1 MCNNMYELKNFFAKW
16 KKWKS
21 HCVIPLENTHYM
33 ILFTQNQENTY
44 LINSDRKQISGCE
57 GLEMGMERLGQ
68 FIGKNKRGTFGMMKI
83 FYILI
88 VVVAIQLY
96 MLVKPYTTVLLKM
109 IVFYLCKYN
118 SIKLIKKQWFHFW
131 ESTLWK

>member
-1 MCNNMYELKNFFAKW
+1 MLNGRSE
-16 KKWKS
+16 S
-21 HCVIPLENTHYM
+21 HTVILLENTHYM

-57 GLEMGMERLGQ
+57 GLEMGVEILGQ
-68 FIGKNKRGTFGMMKI
+68 FIGKNKRGTFGIMKM

-96 MLVKPYTTVLLKM
+96 MLVKTYTTVLLKM
-109 IVFYLCKYN
+109 IIFYLCKYN
-118 SIKLIKKQWFHFW
+118 SIKLIKKQ
-131 ESTLWK
+131 